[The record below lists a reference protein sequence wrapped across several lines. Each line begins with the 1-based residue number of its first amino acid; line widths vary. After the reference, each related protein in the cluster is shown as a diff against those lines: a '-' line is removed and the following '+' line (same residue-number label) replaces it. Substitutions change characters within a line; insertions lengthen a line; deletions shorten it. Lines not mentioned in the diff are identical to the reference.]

1 MQIQTVAALEG
12 FFLAMALFPD
22 VQRKAQEEIDRVFG
36 KPTFPTM
43 ADREKLPYIEAV
55 AKEALR
61 WHTVANLGVP
71 HRTDEDDIV
80 EGHLIPRDAMLI
92 PNIWYLR
99 SALAVNSPSL
109 LIIRQVIQQRSRA
122 LSRASSFPTRAIHP
136 LRWQ

>member
-1 MQIQTVAALEG
+1 
-12 FFLAMALFPD
+12 MALFPD

-55 AKEALR
+55 VKEALR

-80 EGHLIPRDAMLI
+80 EGYLIPRDAMLI
-92 PNIWYLR
+92 PNIWYLKFT
-99 SALAVNSPSL
+99 LAMNTLWLLMVRTGHSTMIQSSTPSL
-109 LIIRQVIQQRSRA
+109 E
-122 LSRASSFPTRAIHP
+122 SSDQSDTLLPMAAILRLTLPT
-136 LRWQ
+136 